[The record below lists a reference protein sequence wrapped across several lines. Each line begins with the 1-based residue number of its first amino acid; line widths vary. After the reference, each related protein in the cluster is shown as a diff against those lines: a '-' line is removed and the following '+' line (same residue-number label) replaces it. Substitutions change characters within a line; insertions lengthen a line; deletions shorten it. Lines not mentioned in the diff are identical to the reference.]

1 MTEKINVAN
10 ERQVRVRFAPSPT
23 GYLHVGGARTALFNW
38 LFARKNNG
46 KFILRI
52 EDTDTERSTRESERM
67 IMNDMK
73 WLGLN
78 WDEGPDIGGE
88 YGPYRQSERLELY
101 RKYAYQ
107 LVEVGHAYFAVYD
120 KDDPKKL
127 LYKTEKQPETDN
139 PYTIVFKVP
148 ENRTLSFD
156 DMLKGTIEF
165 STEHMEDFII
175 VKSNGYPVYNYA
187 VVIDDY
193 LMGITHVLR
202 GEDHISN
209 TPKQLLIYE
218 ALGWTPPRFMHI
230 PLILGADK
238 TPLSKRHGA
247 TAVEHFRREGYL
259 PKALVNYLAI
269 LGWSVDEEIFDYT
282 KKIESFSP
290 DQISNK
296 NVVFDYQKL
305 EWVNGKHMRLL
316 SNDELYAYFEEWEK
330 FTGIKSDV
338 PREVIN
344 ICREKVNTLKQLY
357 EFVLPFVDDKY
368 EYSSDYIE
376 KFVKKPEAR
385 SILSLAIEKFEALEN
400 YTIENVEKTLR
411 VIAEELS
418 LGTNKVFQTIRGAL
432 LGKLVTPG
440 LFESIV
446 VLGKEETLKRLGKTV
461 DFINKLE

>member
-1 MTEKINVAN
+1 MQVEA
-10 ERQVRVRFAPSPT
+10 EGVRVRFAPSPT

-38 LFARKNNG
+38 LYARKNGG

-52 EDTDTERSTRESERM
+52 EDTDTERSTRESEQM

-73 WLGLN
+73 WLGLY
-78 WDEGPDIGGE
+78 WDEGPDIGGNF
-88 YGPYRQSERLELY
+88 GPYRQSERLNLY
-101 RKYAYQ
+101 REYAYK
-107 LVEVGHAYFAVYD
+107 LVETGHAYFAVYD
-120 KDDPKKL
+120 KEDPKKV
-127 LYKTEKQPETDN
+127 LYTTTTQPEGGN

-148 ENRTLSFD
+148 ESKTIFFD
-156 DMLKGTIEF
+156 DLLKGRIEF

-187 VVIDDY
+187 VVVDDH

-218 ALGWTPPRFMHI
+218 ALGWQPPRFMHI

-269 LGWSVDEEIFDYT
+269 LGWSVDEEIFDYNE
-282 KKIESFSP
+282 KVSSFTP
-290 DQISNK
+290 EQISNK

-316 SNDELYAYFEEWEK
+316 TTDEIYNYFEEWRA
-330 FTGIKSDV
+330 FVGIDKSI
-338 PREVIN
+338 PLEVIN

-357 EFVLPFVDDKY
+357 EFALPFVSD
-368 EYSSDYIE
+368 EYDYANDYIE
-376 KFVKKPEAR
+376 KFAKKPEAVDIINIAIQKFNELEDYNIQNVE
-385 SILSLAIEKFEALEN
+385 SILREIA
-400 YTIENVEKTLR
+400 TTLN
-411 VIAEELS
+411 
-418 LGTNKVFQTIRGAL
+418 LGTNKVFQTIRGAI

-446 VLGKEETLKRLGKTV
+446 VLGKQRTLERLTRTLA
-461 DFINKLE
+461 FINENK